1 MRRRWWR
8 GVVALGVAA
17 AVSAGCSTLH
27 GAGSTSCQSRVADKI
42 SADHPPSRG
51 SSFDSSTI
59 ERRRVNQNTLAIS
72 GRGKVKTAKGA
83 YRGFTYSCLYNE
95 RSGKLSKVQYRI
107 E

>member
-1 MRRRWWR
+1 MRGHWWR
-8 GVVALGVAA
+8 AAVLGLTAA
-17 AVSAGCSTLH
+17 ALAGCSTLH

-59 ERRRVNQNTLAIS
+59 ERRRINDNTIAIS
-72 GRGKVKTAKGA
+72 GRGKVKTAKGP

>member
-1 MRRRWWR
+1 MRGHAWR
-8 GVVALGVAA
+8 TAVLALVASAI
-17 AVSAGCSTLH
+17 AGCSTLH

-59 ERRRVNQNTLAIS
+59 ERRRIGDNAIAIS

-83 YRGFTYSCLYNE
+83 YRAFTYSCVYNE
-95 RSGKLSKVQYRI
+95 RSGNLSKVQYRI
-107 E
+107 Q